1 MPFGI
6 PGNNPNMPVSAVGF
20 KDVVLDVVE
29 LGLFGFVDDHRDL
42 LGFFLFVLPTLPL
55 LCINNLLVL
64 GK

>member
-42 LGFFLFVLPTLPL
+42 LGFFFSSYQHFHSYV
-55 LCINNLLVL
+55 
-64 GK
+64 